1 MKAYADIR
9 AMKER
14 FGVLELLQLTDAAG
28 EDLSAEETA
37 VIETAL
43 NDATA
48 FMNGYIRVRHTLPL
62 SAVPPVLTRLC
73 CEIARFYLY
82 KTAVTDVVKDAYDA
96 AVKVLRD
103 IAKGELIL
111 SDPKGTPPDQGAPLV
126 IVGGAERLFNQN
138 SMKGF

>member
-1 MKAYADIR
+1 MKAYADIQN
-9 AMKER
+9 MKER
-14 FGVLELLQLTDAAG
+14 FGVLELLQLTDAVG

-37 VIETAL
+37 VVETAL

-48 FMNGYIRVRHTLPL
+48 FMNGYIRVRHSLPL
-62 SAVPPVLTRLC
+62 SPVLTRLC

-103 IAKGELIL
+103 IAKGDLLL
-111 SDPKGTPPDQGAPLV
+111 SDPEGTPPEQGAPLV